1 MSLLSL
7 RNPDED
13 YSVIGHQDDQ
23 QLALRQVR
31 GWQRKPGPVPN
42 SALLRALVLAVL
54 SSVSDACPMD
64 LTGRGR
70 YTWMLFASSAAFDPE
85 PNTCTAD
92 VVVNQSDVIFTWN
105 NCNFFMWISIC
116 TVPVI
121 SVLVMILRQQA
132 EQLQNLV
139 DIKKTIVHFTIGE
152 GMARESTMET
162 LNNLV
167 AERIRGLHGGGGEE
181 HPEDSDSSWEPQTL
195 EEFIQ
200 YYGSEPEEMLGRSGS
215 DLRKV
220 HLASQMK
227 KRTLVFHSA

>member
-1 MSLLSL
+1 MKHVDIAYLWLQRAVRDRVLSIHAVSTDTPENIVL
-7 RNPDED
+7 D
-13 YSVIGHQDDQ
+13 VF
-23 QLALRQVR
+23 AFFA
-31 GWQRKPGPVPN
+31 KP
-42 SALLRALVLAVL
+42 SLLRALVLAVL

-70 YTWMLFASSAAFDPE
+70 YTWMLFTSSAAFDPE

-105 NCNFFMWISIC
+105 NCIIFMWISIC

-181 HPEDSDSSWEPQTL
+181 HPEDSGSSWEPQTL

-200 YYGSEPEEMLGRSGS
+200 YYGSEPEEMLGRSDS
-215 DLRKV
+215 LDRICAK
-220 HLASQMK
+220 
-227 KRTLVFHSA
+227 FI